1 MARNNIFGLDISDHS
16 IEAVLIKK
24 TFGRPKVAAYARTVL
39 RGDVIRDGII
49 KNPERLAEN
58 IKKVLASGRPK
69 PIRASRCILSLPDA
83 RAFTTIFK
91 LPAGLKHSEIKNT
104 IPYKAEEIIPFK
116 SSEVYFDFKT
126 IVRVD
131 STQEVFYAAVPTK
144 VIDGYLDVL
153 AKAGLTAVAFDLESI
168 SLARALV
175 SPALINEAKKHLA
188 KDSKKFDAA
197 ILLMDIGARVT
208 NLNIFDRNGIRQSL
222 SIKIAGNRF
231 SKALAAKLSVTEHEA
246 EALKIKVG
254 FDSKQD
260 KGRVALVLQK
270 EFERLINE
278 TKKLINYY
286 QEESGRRV
294 GLVILAGGSSLL
306 PGLDQHL
313 TDNLGLPVKIGDI
326 LTKVNDPANLIKAK
340 NKSVIFANVLGLGLR
355 GISKSPAIGDI
366 NFLPLKK
373 AGLKF
378 KPLATDKLAWRL
390 VYVRLAVLLVAAVVF
405 VGLTIFKNRGFDLYQ
420 QVYPVP
426 DYSTEVS
433 ADINYEAL
441 DQLRLQF
448 MLDAATS
455 TSTTTPT
462 TTPAVIEAESLF
474 TIKIK
479 QTSAGYLNVRS
490 GAGTNYPK
498 IGQVDSG
505 TELPVLAEQ
514 DNWYQIELIQE
525 AVRQEGWVSA
535 SYVDK
540 VEE

>member
-116 SSEVYFDFKT
+116 SSEVYLDF
-126 IVRVD
+126 
-131 STQEVFYAAVPTK
+131 
-144 VIDGYLDVL
+144 L